1 MNSGARAANTW
12 RAAQSM
18 EEPMTR
24 RAGYTVA
31 LAVLA
36 LTLTIGVQYA
46 RSQTDDVGALSS
58 GGAGAQS
65 LQLTAAQ
72 RDAIYAAVSKDK
84 SKVSPQPF
92 PTTVGADVPPM
103 IELYALPDEA
113 AAPDPT
119 IKFYKYTVVLDQ
131 VVLVDPTKMRVVA
144 TIGPGSLQRRR

>member
-1 MNSGARAANTW
+1 MNKGARAAAKW
-12 RAAQSM
+12 RAPGAM

-24 RAGYTVA
+24 RAATILA
-31 LAVLA
+31 LAILA
-36 LTLTIGVQYA
+36 LTSATGVHYA
-46 RSQTDDVGALSS
+46 RSQTDDAGALNT
-58 GGAGAQS
+58 GGAGAQN

-72 RDAIYAAVSKDK
+72 RSAIYAAVSKDK
-84 SKVSPQPF
+84 SKVAPQPF
-92 PTTVGADVPPM
+92 PTTIGADVPPM

-144 TIGPGSLQRRR
+144 TIGPPSLQ

>member
-1 MNSGARAANTW
+1 MNSEARAAGKW
-12 RAAQSM
+12 RAPGPM
-18 EEPMTR
+18 EEPMPR
-24 RAGYTVA
+24 RAAYTVA
-31 LAVLA
+31 LAVLV
-36 LTLTIGVQYA
+36 LTATTGVEFA
-46 RSQTDDVGALSS
+46 RSQTADVGALNSS
-58 GGAGAQS
+58 GAGAQS

-72 RDAIYAAVSKDK
+72 RNAIYAAVSKDK

-119 IKFYKYTVVLDQ
+119 IKFYKYTMVLDQ

-144 TIGPGSLQRRR
+144 TIGPGSLQ